1 MTSDVT
7 QLVEQIH
14 LSPHKIVL
22 ATAGAGTQ
30 ALSDL
35 LAVAGASNT
44 LIEARVPYAQ
54 EAFDKFVGHQPEKY
68 VSARAARLLA
78 WR

>member
-1 MTSDVT
+1 MSIEVT
-7 QLVEQIH
+7 QLVEKIH
-14 LSPHKIVL
+14 ELPHKVVL

-54 EAFDKFVGHQPEKY
+54 EAFDNFVP
-68 VSARAARLLA
+68 SARKICLWPGSSIISR
-78 WR
+78 